1 MPAKVKK
8 FHSAVKHAGFCSTAL
23 LPGEDRD
30 AFQRLHEALTEEL
43 RPDGPLENDIAATI
57 ARLTWRKQNLHTFRL
72 AAAVQ
77 QKYEAIRSEN
87 IPAAILRVEL
97 LSYDIPP
104 DRAKLEAGEKAADAQ
119 AQKELGHT
127 YALAK
132 MGEEATI
139 HKMLQYFEIEER
151 LDSMIDKC
159 LKRLLFLRGLKSMR
173 PAESSTPATLIAGPG
188 NAA

>member
-8 FHSAVKHAGFCSTAL
+8 FHSAVKHAGFCSTGL

-30 AFQRLHEALTEEL
+30 AFERLNEALIEEL
-43 RPDGPLENDIAATI
+43 RPDGPLENEIVAKI
-57 ARLTWRKQNLHTFRL
+57 ARLTWRRQNLHTFRL
-72 AAAVQ
+72 AAAAQ
-77 QKYEAIRSEN
+77 QQYAAIRSEN
-87 IPAAILRVEL
+87 IPVGTPQVEL
-97 LSYDIPP
+97 RSWYTPP
-104 DRAKLEAGEKAADAQ
+104 DPAEVEAGEKAAEAQ
-119 AQKELGHT
+119 AQRELGDN
-127 YALAK
+127 YVFVK
-132 MGEEATI
+132 IGKEATI
-139 HKMLQYFEIEER
+139 HKMLEDFEVEER

>member
-8 FHSAVKHAGFCSTAL
+8 FHSAVKHAGFCSTGL

-30 AFQRLHEALTEEL
+30 AFERLNEALIEEF
-43 RPDGPLENDIAATI
+43 RPDGPLENDIVATI

-127 YALAK
+127 YALAT

-139 HKMLQYFEIEER
+139 PRMLHYFEVEER

-173 PAESSTPATLIAGPG
+173 PAELTTPAALIAGPG
-188 NAA
+188 KAA